1 MTGRLAVQMEEA
13 LERIASEIHEVWA
26 DTKSHQIA
34 AWDGYFRVGHLLAEA
49 RVRFPSD
56 PAYGRWFEEQRFQF
70 DTEWGRRL
78 RLAATN
84 ESRARELLATA
95 VASNPPGVNHV
106 LTELGLLGKGPTA
119 HVGQNAGDSEWFTPK
134 AYIDA
139 AVRVM
144 GGIDLDPASTA
155 LANEVVGAATFYTVE
170 QDGLQFGWQG
180 RVWMN
185 PPYAQPAI
193 WHFCEKLSEEV
204 ANGNVTQ
211 ACALVNNA
219 TETVFF
225 QRMAEVA
232 KAICFPSGRVKFWH
246 PDKESAPL
254 QGQAVVYFGEN
265 VKPFCT
271 EFAAF
276 GFTVAVVG

>member
-1 MTGRLAVQMEEA
+1 M
-13 LERIASEIHEVWA
+13 
-26 DTKSHQIA
+26 
-34 AWDGYFRVGHLLAEA
+34 
-49 RVRFPSD
+49 
-56 PAYGRWFEEQRFQF
+56 
-70 DTEWGRRL
+70 
-78 RLAATN
+78 
-84 ESRARELLATA
+84 
-95 VASNPPGVNHV
+95 
-106 LTELGLLGKGPTA
+106 A
-119 HVGQNAGDSEWFTPK
+119 HVGQNSGDSEWFTPVK
-134 AYIDA
+134 YIEA

-155 LANEVVGAATFYTVE
+155 VANEVVGAATFYTIE
-170 QDGLQFGWQG
+170 QDGLRYGWRG

-232 KAICFPSGRVKFWH
+232 KAACFPSGRVKFWH

-254 QGQAVVYFGEN
+254 QGQAVLYFGEN

-271 EFAAF
+271 EFAEF